1 MSSSRTVT
9 GILRQIHSTNTFAF
23 VEDRV
28 AIEKSGPWGRKKLE
42 E

>member
-1 MSSSRTVT
+1 MSSSAAVT
-9 GILRQIHSTNTFAF
+9 SPTCQIHSTNTFAF
-23 VEDRV
+23 IEDRV